1 MKSFFAGN
9 AIGTA
14 AKSVLAD
21 ERLRLWWWLFVV
33 YVGISTATRTVLAGI
48 AISQAQLSLANLP
61 AMMAV
66 GLFFDVITA
75 FYLFAPF
82 AIYLVFVPR
91 RIFAARWHR
100 RMLAVAFAAAVFGLV
115 YLGAV
120 EYFFF
125 DEFNSRF
132 NFVAVE
138 YLIYPHEVFVNIWQS
153 YPVVRVLLAAFAI
166 TAAVVWGARG

>member
-1 MKSFFAGN
+1 
-9 AIGTA
+9 
-14 AKSVLAD
+14 
-21 ERLRLWWWLFVV
+21 
-33 YVGISTATRTVLAGI
+33 TRAVLAGV
-48 AISQAQLSLANLP
+48 AISQGQVGLGNVP

-66 GLFFDVITA
+66 GLLFDIVA
-75 FYLFAPF
+75 ALNLFALF
-82 AIYLVFVPR
+82 ALYLVVIPR
-91 RIFAARWHR
+91 RIYDSRWHR
-100 RMLAVAFAAAVFGLV
+100 WLLAGACAFVVFGLI

-153 YPVVRVLLAAFAI
+153 YPVARVMFAAVAL
-166 TAAVVWGARG
+166 TAAALWFMRSSLFGEHKPASSRRIRFATLGILATAIGL